1 MSGGVDA
8 TAEATIGIASAVRAG
23 RCKAE
28 AVVERSLARI
38 ERMDG
43 AINAMT
49 AVLGDRARSRA
60 RALDARI
67 ARGEDPGPLAGV
79 PFAVKNLFDI
89 EGVVTLAGSRINR
102 DDPPAARDAPSIA
115 ALEAAGAVLVGAA
128 GMGEY
133 AYDFT
138 GRNAHDGVVRN
149 PLDPDRLAGG
159 SSSGSAA
166 AVAAGMVPFA
176 LGTDTNGS
184 IRVPASLCG
193 LFGLKPTFGRLG
205 RDGVFPFVESLDHV
219 GPLARSAADLA
230 VIHDALQTA
239 ASVDRSHSGRPVEP
253 VTPALGDDTPLRVG
267 LAGGYAVDR
276 AGSEARRAAET
287 VADALGAFGRVDL
300 DGAGEARAAAFVITA
315 AAGGALHLDRLRR
328 RAGDFDEEVRGRLI
342 AGALVPAAWV
352 ARAERVRR
360 AFAERMAT
368 VFERVDL
375 LVAPATPCPAPL
387 IDQPTIEVG
396 GEPVPVRANLGVL
409 TQPFSAIGLPVAC
422 VPVHPGDGGMP
433 VGVQIVG
440 PLWREDLVLAAA
452 HRLELWG
459 VATVP
464 SLAASA
470 AAPGMRS

>member
-1 MSGGVDA
+1 MSDPV
-8 TAEATIGIASAVRAG
+8 EGIAETATGIAASVRDG
-23 RCKAE
+23 RCSAT

-38 ERMDG
+38 ARFDSG
-43 AINAMT
+43 INAMT
-49 AVLGDRARSRA
+49 TVLRDRALSRA

-67 ARGEDPGPLAGV
+67 ARGEEPGPLAGV

-89 EGVVTLAGSRINR
+89 QGVITLAGSRINR
-102 DDPPAARDAPSIA
+102 DDPPARRDAPSIA

-138 GRNAHDGVVRN
+138 GRNQHYGAVRN
-149 PLDPDRLAGG
+149 PLDRHRLPGG

-166 AVAAGMVPFA
+166 AVAAGFVPFA

-230 VIHDALQTA
+230 TIHDVLQTA
-239 ASVDRSHSGRPVEP
+239 ETADRSHGGRPFEP
-253 VTPALGDDTPLRVG
+253 VSPSLADDAAPMRVA
-267 LAGGYAVDR
+267 LAGGYAHDN
-276 AGSEARRAAET
+276 AGDAARAAAEK
-287 VADALGAFGRVDL
+287 VAGALGAVGHL
-300 DGAGEARAAAFVITA
+300 HLEGLAEARAAAFVITA
-315 AAGGALHLDRLRR
+315 AAGGALHLDRLRH
-328 RAGDFDEEVRGRLI
+328 RAEAFDEEVRGRLI

-352 ARAERVRR
+352 ARAQRVRR
-360 AFAERMAT
+360 AFADRIARA
-368 VFERVDL
+368 FEQADL
-375 LVAPATPCPAPL
+375 LVAPATPCSAPL

-396 GEPVPVRANLGVL
+396 ARPVPVRANLGVL

-422 VPVHPGDGGMP
+422 VPVFPDDGGMP
-433 VGVQIVG
+433 IGVQIIG
-440 PLWREDLVLAAA
+440 PVWREDRVLAAA
-452 HRLELWG
+452 HRLERAGITTLPDPPDG
-459 VATVP
+459 Q
-464 SLAASA
+464 SA
-470 AAPGMRS
+470 RV